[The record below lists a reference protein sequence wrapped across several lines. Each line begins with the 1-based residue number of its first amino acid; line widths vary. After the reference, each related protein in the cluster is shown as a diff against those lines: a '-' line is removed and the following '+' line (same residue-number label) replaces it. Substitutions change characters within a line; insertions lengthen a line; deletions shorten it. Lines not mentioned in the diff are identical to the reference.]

1 MQNFPTSKPSWRATG
16 SQRGLGVVG
25 QEANM
30 GFGSRVLNQNRR
42 PGCVDQRHP
51 QEASRPFQI

>member
-1 MQNFPTSKPSWRATG
+1 MQNIPTSKPSWRATG
-16 SQRGLGVVG
+16 SQRGMGVVG

-30 GFGSRVLNQNRR
+30 SFGARALNQNRR
-42 PGCVDQRHP
+42 PGCVNQRHL

>member
-25 QEANM
+25 QEASM
-30 GFGSRVLNQNRR
+30 GFGARVPNQNRR
-42 PGCVDQRHP
+42 PGSVDQRHP